1 MEGFEAFIGEAGGIL
16 AAFELLRAYP
26 GEIVGGHAERY
37 HPLHESLVVVYLTR
51 TATSVPS
58 TITMRAHSFLSNP
71 FIRAHTLFNSLSM
84 ALCLSSQRPW
94 LKGIDIF
101 LDLIIVG

>member
-1 MEGFEAFIGEAGGIL
+1 MKWLEALVGGNGGVL
-16 AAFELLRAYP
+16 AMLELLRAYP
-26 GEIVGGHAERY
+26 GKIVGGHAERY